1 MLIDAHKWESTVRVV
16 EHRGV
21 GTKLGLAFGIL
32 IAILIAV
39 GLLGLS
45 RMDRINA
52 NLDDLLGKRWIKLQ
66 LAREALRYSG
76 QNSRITMEIFLL
88 GDKRLIDPL
97 LVARANNT
105 QKISELVTKIETQ
118 CDSEEE
124 RQSLKVVQDART
136 PYIASYVK
144 ALHLL
149 IEDGKQEAART
160 VMVEETTPALFK
172 YHDAWNSFVQFQM
185 EQMDREADRSR
196 ASYRK
201 TRAVALS
208 LILLAVIVAAGI
220 AVFVTFRMVSE
231 IKTRMQAEHAVEE
244 VNAALEQKV
253 VERTQELAIAE
264 GQLRSS
270 LNDLKQYSSEIEAVN
285 ELVELLQSCFTL
297 EEAYTQVTRV
307 LPRFFSGGELLMLNP
322 SRNLLDSAAAWGSA
336 STKQGPFSPETC
348 WALRRGRAHVGS
360 AGEFGPL
367 CGHVDHTQVASH
379 LCIPMVAQ
387 GESLGVLCIQDP
399 APPSD
404 PGLVQRTQ
412 RFATALAEQMSLAF
426 ANLMLRETL
435 KFQSV
440 RDSLTGLF
448 NRRHMEESLA
458 RELLRA
464 ARNHKPVAVLM
475 LDLDHFKRF
484 NDSFGHEAGD
494 ILLREL
500 GSLLASQIR
509 GGDIACRY
517 GGEEFLI
524 ILVDADVDAA
534 AHRAETLK
542 EQIRN
547 MHIHDRGRT
556 LPQVTVSMGVAG
568 FPAHGTSAQ
577 QIINCAD
584 RALYQAKTSG
594 RDRVV
599 VAHLAL
605 DPEVAGETPTVESAE
620 Y

>member
-1 MLIDAHKWESTVRVV
+1 VLIDAHKWESTVRVV